1 MEMPRVLYLAR
12 YLRTYT
18 QGAGEHRHDFYQ
30 IFLPA
35 SPEIRLLSG
44 GKVFIPGED
53 EVVLVSPA
61 RMHVLCVLENIPQ
74 PTKFSYNVALDCKFE
89 LSDPALVKQ
98 LKKLPMLCRV
108 RNMETL
114 RKLADGM
121 IDALLRNA
129 SEETLSVILQTL
141 LTLVING
148 TEETKVQEADL
159 HYVPPR
165 AVMVGSVDI
174 SAVKGYID
182 THYAEKFTLEG
193 LSRYACVNKTTLC
206 RSFRSIIDM
215 SPIAYVTFRR
225 VEVARGL
232 LRETSM
238 SVGEIARAVGY
249 GNIYHFSRQFREV
262 TGKSPTEYRRLAGEL
277 GG

>member
-129 SEETLSVILQTL
+129 SEETLSVMLQTL
-141 LTLVING
+141 LTLVIKVRKRQRCKKLTCTMSRRARSWSEAWISRRSRG
-148 TEETKVQEADL
+148 TSTRTTQKSSRWRDCPA
-159 HYVPPR
+159 
-165 AVMVGSVDI
+165 
-174 SAVKGYID
+174 
-182 THYAEKFTLEG
+182 THA
-193 LSRYACVNKTTLC
+193 
-206 RSFRSIIDM
+206 
-215 SPIAYVTFRR
+215 
-225 VEVARGL
+225 
-232 LRETSM
+232 
-238 SVGEIARAVGY
+238 
-249 GNIYHFSRQFREV
+249 
-262 TGKSPTEYRRLAGEL
+262 
-277 GG
+277 